1 MQIAPVILILFE
13 KHSSSNTHCRFQIEL
28 EFVWLRIQN
37 TEKRARKTKT
47 SAVTPSFYCSYS
59 IVIYMAVS
67 CAKFEKKCWQ
77 YMLRC
82 YSVKGITLL
91 KMHSMEFVFSLHL
104 NFLFLLLMIKARK
117 KTHKKLV
124 LGWISI
130 FNLTREIS
138 SQYTV
143 DSWKS
148 KKRNNR
154 LFRLTCSKTY
164 EGGLLFKITAK
175 KITFFNV
182 LWS

>member
-13 KHSSSNTHCRFQIEL
+13 KHSSANTHCRFQIEL

-47 SAVTPSFYCSYS
+47 STVTPSFYCSYS
-59 IVIYMAVS
+59 IVVYMAVS

-82 YSVKGITLL
+82 YSVMGITLL

-117 KTHKKLV
+117 KKY
-124 LGWISI
+124 I

-182 LWS
+182 LWSYFLFFP